1 MKGIRWAIGVG
12 RSWSSGDLSDALPK
26 SVPTDDP
33 RASRYLATAA
43 GYNRAA
49 EEMGYRSLQDAITAG
64 RMSEII
70 SACRGDIAPRT
81 KAPLAQGLDA
91 GTGRL

>member
-1 MKGIRWAIGVG
+1 MKGIRWASGVG

-43 GYNRAA
+43 GYNRVA

-70 SACRGDIAPRT
+70 RRV
-81 KAPLAQGLDA
+81 AQTSHVC
-91 GTGRL
+91 GTPPNS